1 MNPDSQKS
9 CIPIKEIKE
18 VFPTR
23 SLFEVFNLE
32 WITIQNHFQNKE
44 WRLFLANLLIII
56 PKISFFITL
65 RLNLIYLYFITSNFG
80 LVLYFIFMCLID
92 SINFKNKL
100 LYLYLSVFCIELLF
114 SALFLIILFNTKK
127 IRIFA
132 LKTVGTEFAL
142 KRLGDGIPGLFK
154 FLKLFI
160 PVVLIIS
167 IYIFTMLLDIYEIQK
182 ELESLMEIN
191 RQCVD
196 SDSDFCKQNRENFDK
211 WVNKEPLSIFQ
222 KIKYRGLDH

>member
-1 MNPDSQKS
+1 MNIYADSQKS
-9 CIPIKEIKE
+9 CIPIKQIQQ
-18 VFPTR
+18 VFPAR

-32 WITIQNHFQNKE
+32 LITIQNHFKNKE

-65 RLNLIYLYFITSNFG
+65 RLELIYFNFITSNSG
-80 LVLYFIFMCLID
+80 LVLYFIFMCLIH

-100 LYLYLSVFCIELLF
+100 LYFYLFGFSIELLF
-114 SALFLIILFNTKK
+114 FALFLIILFNTKK
-127 IRIFA
+127 IRLFA
-132 LKTVGTEFAL
+132 LETVGTEFAL

-167 IYIFTMLLDIYEIQK
+167 IYVFTMLLDIYEMQK
-182 ELESLMEIN
+182 QLKPLMEIN

-196 SDSDFCKQNRENFDK
+196 SDSDFCKQNFEK
-211 WVNKEPLSIFQ
+211 LINKEPLSIFQ